1 MGNQVA
7 ISIKDPHRELQGRL
21 TDLICILLFFLIF
34 LNYFN
39 CIYIKN
45 KLKILF

>member
-21 TDLICILLFFLIF
+21 TDLICILLIF
-34 LNYFN
+34 
-39 CIYIKN
+39 
-45 KLKILF
+45 